1 MAIKKADLKTTSV
14 AEAKKITD
22 TIVTNKAAANI
33 KPTVEADKETAPKK
47 TAVKEAAPKKAA
59 SAKPAAKRTAKKAAE
74 KTAPKT
80 AKTVKTTTAAKA
92 ATTAAKTV
100 TTAVKTATA
109 AAKTTTASKPV
120 SKTVS
125 NKAELYIQFAGKD
138 IATNDLISKVQ
149 EIWVSEL
156 GNKMSALKNLKLYMK
171 PEEHAAY
178 YVINDDISGRIDM

>member
-1 MAIKKADLKTTSV
+1 MAIKKTDLKTTSV

-33 KPTVEADKETAPKK
+33 KPTVEADKETVPKK

-59 SAKPAAKRTAKKAAE
+59 SAKPAAKRTAKKATE

-80 AKTVKTTTAAKA
+80 AKTVKTTTAAKTTTTA
-92 ATTAAKTV
+92 KTATTAAKT
-100 TTAVKTATA
+100 TTAA
-109 AAKTTTASKPV
+109 KPV